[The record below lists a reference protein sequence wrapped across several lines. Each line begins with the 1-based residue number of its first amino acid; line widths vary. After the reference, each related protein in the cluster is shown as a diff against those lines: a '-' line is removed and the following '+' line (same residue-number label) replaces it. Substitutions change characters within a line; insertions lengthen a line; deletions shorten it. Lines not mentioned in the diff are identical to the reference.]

1 MKTVSMVLGA
11 KGRDVWRVRSD
22 ASVFE
27 ALQLLAEHRI
37 GALIVLDEDR
47 LVGLF
52 SERDYARKVILKG
65 KSSSTTRV
73 REIMSSEVITVQ
85 PSQSIE
91 ECMVLMTQHRIRHL
105 PVLEDDRPVGI
116 ISIGD
121 VVKAIISEQAT
132 MIHILEDYI
141 VQRR

>member
-11 KGRDVWRVRSD
+11 KGHEVWHVSPD

-27 ALQLLAEHRI
+27 ALEVLAEHGV
-37 GALIVLDEDR
+37 GALLVLDEDR

-65 KSSSTTRV
+65 KSSSATLV
-73 REIMSSEVITVQ
+73 REIMSSEVIAVQ
-85 PSQSIE
+85 PSQSIK
-91 ECMVLMTQHRIRHL
+91 ECMELMTQHRVRHL
-105 PVLEDDRPVGI
+105 PVLEDDRLVGI

-121 VVKAIISEQAT
+121 VVKAIISEQRT
-132 MIHILEDYI
+132 MIHDLEDYI

>member
-1 MKTVSMVLGA
+1 MKTVSTVLGA
-11 KGRDVWRVRSD
+11 KGHDVWRVPPD
-22 ASVFE
+22 ASVLE
-27 ALQLLAEHRI
+27 ALKVMAEHGI
-37 GALIVLDEDR
+37 GALIVMDEDR

-52 SERDYARKVILKG
+52 SERDYARKVILRG
-65 KSSSTTRV
+65 KSSSTTFV

-85 PSQSIE
+85 PSQTIE

-121 VVKAIISEQAT
+121 VVKAIIEEQAT
-132 MIHILEDYI
+132 MIHNLEDYI

>member
-1 MKTVSMVLGA
+1 MKTVSMVLSA
-11 KGRDVWRVRSD
+11 KGHDVWRVSPD
-22 ASVFE
+22 TSVFE
-27 ALQLLAEHRI
+27 ALKALAGHGI
-37 GALIVLDEDR
+37 GALIVLEHDR

-52 SERDYARKVILKG
+52 SERDYARKVILRG
-65 KSSSTTRV
+65 KSSSTTLV
-73 REIMSSEVITVQ
+73 REIMSSEVITVH

-121 VVKAIISEQAT
+121 VVKATISEQAT

>member
-11 KGRDVWRVRSD
+11 KGHEVWRVPPD

-27 ALQLLAEHRI
+27 ALKVLAEHGI
-37 GALIVLDEDR
+37 GALLVLDKDR

-65 KSSSTTRV
+65 KSSSTTLV
-73 REIMSSEVITVQ
+73 REIMSSEVIVVQ
-85 PSQSIE
+85 PSQSIKD
-91 ECMVLMTQHRIRHL
+91 CMKLMTHHRVRHL
-105 PVLEDDRPVGI
+105 PVLEDDRLVGI

-121 VVKAIISEQAT
+121 VVKAIISEQRT
-132 MIHILEDYI
+132 MIHDLEDYI